1 MLNDT
6 CDTTFS
12 AVDGLQT
19 EEARRILSQL
29 DSVDTSESSSMTRY
43 VHPRLLVRRRWC
55 VVGSVQ
61 VQLGWRSTSHVAL
74 SAWTRSEPD
83 ARNEHFVLLR
93 VCSICL
99 SQQSRGSATSGTKE
113 CNAGR
118 RARALVADGCEG
130 VAWECS
136 FHGSGVR
143 FTVSLLCKNGHD
155 LSKDQGAAP
164 QSVWP

>member
-29 DSVDTSESSSMTRY
+29 DTSESSSMTRY

-55 VVGSVQ
+55 VLGSVQ

-83 ARNEHFVLLR
+83 ANNEQFILLS
-93 VCSICL
+93 VYSMCWW
-99 SQQSRGSATSGTKE
+99 QQSRRSATSVTKE

-118 RARALVADGCEG
+118 RARALVADGSPK
-130 VAWECS
+130 VWR
-136 FHGSGVR
+136 GSANI
-143 FTVSLLCKNGHD
+143 T
-155 LSKDQGAAP
+155 
-164 QSVWP
+164 